1 MATPPNDAASTKKP
15 QPIPWTHQE
24 TVHLIR
30 AYQEKW
36 YALKRGPLRHN
47 QWEEVA
53 VVVAARCGYDLA
65 HPAKSALQCRHK
77 MEKLRQRHRAEKKQ
91 QHSAADA
98 LRPGAW
104 QYNALMDDLE
114 RGPLPI
120 SALAPLYSDE
130 EEDEDDDDAIDDQ
143 YDNDGDEGFIN
154 IKSKS
159 INCILSERPVRMRSN
174 DRGFLREHVV
184 VVEEEEEEEEEEE
197 VEEEE
202 ENENEDDDVLGLSME
217 MRVFAERFI
226 GMESLKMEMMKET
239 ERCRLEM
246 EKKRI
251 QMILESQRRI
261 VDSIGKA
268 FGSSKRVK
276 ITQQN

>member
-1 MATPPNDAASTKKP
+1 MMATPPPQNDAASSSPTKKP

-53 VVVAARCGYDLA
+53 VVVAARCGYDLD

-77 MEKLRQRHRAEKKQ
+77 MEKLRQRYRAEKR
-91 QHSAADA
+91 HSAAP
-98 LRPGAW
+98 RPPAGAW
-104 QYNALMDDLE
+104 QYASLMDDLE

-120 SALAPLYSDE
+120 SALAPLQN
-130 EEDEDDDDAIDDQ
+130 DDTTDFRNDNTDFQNDNDDYRND
-143 YDNDGDEGFIN
+143 DNDGDDFFS
-154 IKSKS
+154 KSKS
-159 INCILSERPVRMRSN
+159 INNILSERAVRVRT
-174 DRGFLREHVV
+174 RFCGERF
-184 VVEEEEEEEEEEE
+184 VEED
-197 VEEEE
+197 
-202 ENENEDDDVLGLSME
+202 ENDEDDDVLGLSAE
-217 MRVFAERFI
+217 MRAFAERFV
-226 GMESLKMEMMKET
+226 GMESLKMEMVKET

-251 QMILESQRRI
+251 QMIVDSQRRI
-261 VDSIGKA
+261 VDSIGRA
-268 FGSSKRVK
+268 FGSNKRIK
-276 ITQQN
+276 ITQQI